1 MIEIL
6 KYLFYDRNCDN
17 NIKEINNTYDNIDI
31 NYDYLDIKTDRTSY
45 FFNLREREVKK
56 FTVKLNA
63 TFQGRYYFPAAN
75 VSDMYNHSITANTDG
90 KWIYVSNV
98 KK

>member
-31 NYDYLDIKTDRTSY
+31 NYDYLD
-45 FFNLREREVKK
+45 N
-56 FTVKLNA
+56 
-63 TFQGRYYFPAAN
+63 
-75 VSDMYNHSITANTDG
+75 
-90 KWIYVSNV
+90 
-98 KK
+98 